1 MISTAAIL
9 ISETFTIL
17 VETFSVAVTGT
28 FFTIEFFFETLP
40 VISDDLT
47 DEESN

>member
-1 MISTAAIL
+1 MIPAEA
-9 ISETFTIL
+9 
-17 VETFSVAVTGT
+17 FSVAVTGT
-28 FFTIEFFFETLP
+28 FILVFFTIEFFFETLP